1 MSRSVHKLTWGIAV
15 VLAIAGLLGY
25 ISPANAA
32 LLGLLV
38 AGAGELF
45 EE

>member
-1 MSRSVHKLTWGIAV
+1 MSRSVHTLTWGIAV

-25 ISPANAA
+25 INPQNAA

>member
-1 MSRSVHKLTWGIAV
+1 MSRSIHRLTWGIAV

-25 ISPANAA
+25 IPANAA